1 MKKKSEKQKSKP
13 ISKAASSTLGKTEKV
28 SFCTSYRHYRTGK
41 VMKASEYG
49 YKAWHF
55 GKN

>member
-1 MKKKSEKQKSKP
+1 MKKKSEKQKSKS
-13 ISKAASSTLGKTEKV
+13 ISKSASSAGKTGKV
-28 SFCTSYRHYRTGK
+28 EFCTSYRHYRTGK

-49 YKAWHF
+49 HKAWHF